1 VRKRKVLFDARIFPS
16 KVGGVQTYIEGLA
29 EGFIINDYLGIER
42 HWLVD
47 KSGSDWINGIVPKRD
62 SIIICKTRHAHELP
76 EEDDKKN
83 VLDIGRR
90 RKNLSNLD
98 ERLPREPVEVRALNP
113 SLIHFCSQDAFL
125 TNVPSIYHPHDLQHR
140 IFPENFTPEEIDW
153 RESAWKIYAQNSK
166 CVVVGTSHVK
176 ADLVRYWDIPQ
187 SRIKVIELAPLTTN
201 DMSNSEILWEKPAGE
216 ITLVYPSAYYEHKNH
231 LNLLRAIPILLKDF
245 PNLKLRLFG
254 GDFKEDSQVTKTI
267 SELGIQEF
275 VVQHGWV
282 TRQQLDTVLSQSDL
296 MIVPSTYESASFPI
310 IEAQM
315 HNIPFICSNITA
327 LKAQVGNKDIFFD
340 PYNPEDLAA
349 KAKLILLSQDPLGG
363 KLIKLRNWAQVVDD
377 YYQLY
382 KRVQRSK
389 FFD

>member
-1 VRKRKVLFDARIFPS
+1 MKQKKVLIDARITPS

-29 EGFIINDYLGIER
+29 EGFITNDNLGIER

-47 KSGSDWINGIVPKRD
+47 KSGSDWIHGIVPKRD
-62 SIIICKTRHAHELP
+62 SIIICKTRHAHNLP
-76 EEDDKKN
+76 LEDDQKRF
-83 VLDIGRR
+83 LDFGRR
-90 RKNLSNLD
+90 RKNLRILD
-98 ERLPREPVEVRALNP
+98 ERIPREPVEVRALGP

-140 IFPENFTPEEIDW
+140 IFPENFSTADIDW
-153 RESAWKIYAQNSK
+153 RDSVWKIYAQISK

-187 SRIKVIELAPLTTN
+187 SRINVITLAPLTRN
-201 DMSNSEILWEKPAGE
+201 HNSDSEILWKKPAGE
-216 ITLVYPSAYYEHKNH
+216 VTLVYPSAYYAHKNH
-231 LNLLRAIPILLKDF
+231 LNLLRAIPILLKNF

-254 GDFKEDSQVTKTI
+254 GEFREDSQITKTI
-267 SELGIQEF
+267 SDLGIQEF

-282 TRQQLDTVLSQSDL
+282 TRQQLDNVLSQSDL

-310 IEAQM
+310 IEAQK
-315 HNIPFICSNITA
+315 HHIPFICSNIPA
-327 LKAQVGNKDIFFD
+327 LKSQVGNTGIFFD
-340 PYNPEDLAA
+340 PYDPKDLSD
-349 KAKLILLSQDPLGG
+349 KAKLILLSQNSVSG
-363 KLIKLRNWAQVVDD
+363 KSIKLRNWAQVVDD

-389 FFD
+389 FL

>member
-1 VRKRKVLFDARIFPS
+1 MRKRKVLIDARIFPS

-29 EGFIINDYLGIER
+29 EGFKINDYLGIER

-47 KSGSDWINGIVPKRD
+47 KSGSDWLNGIVPKRD

-140 IFPENFTPEEIDW
+140 IFPENFTSEEIEW

-176 ADLVRYWDIPQ
+176 ADLVRHWDIPQ

-231 LNLLRAIPILLKDF
+231 INLLHAITYLRRDF
-245 PNLKLRLFG
+245 PSIKLRLLG
-254 GDFKEDSQVTKTI
+254 GSIDSKSNI
-267 SELGIQEF
+267 SKLIRDLGISANVE
-275 VVQHGWV
+275 QHGWV
-282 TRQQLDTVLSQSDL
+282 ERQMLNSILMQSDL
-296 MIVPSTYESASFPI
+296 VVVASTYESASFPI
-310 IEAQM
+310 AEAIS
-315 HNIPFICSNITA
+315 HNIAYACSNIPPLVSQTKG
-327 LKAQVGNKDIFFD
+327 LGVYFD
-340 PYNPEDLAA
+340 PYSPRDISA
-349 KAKLILLSQDPLGG
+349 KISLTLLQP
-363 KLIKLRNWAQVVDD
+363 KTRTFEINQVRTWSDIVQD
-377 YYQLY
+377 YYRIY
-382 KRVQRSK
+382 RK
-389 FFD
+389 F